1 MTKGS
6 TGGDTVKA
14 LWQGLLKVL
23 RDGRRVSALCELLWP
38 SGSAR
43 HPAAGVLHTMH
54 FIACEICS
62 MCEIL
67 AEILVHNAYLVRSA
81 DPTGTQVQFGS
92 NDTRL
97 GGMSD
102 RISTADLY
110 DERGEELQSVSTQFL
125 NLGGN
130 TQFVGPVRTVR
141 CHRDNALLKSI
152 LGTPGEGAVLVVD
165 GGGALESALVGDI
178 IAQLGV
184 DNGWAGIVVHG
195 VIRDRVVIGTLP
207 IGLKAL
213 GSNPQKSSKTGA
225 GEADVPVSFGG
236 VTFRPGAML
245 FSDEDGILVEH

>member
-1 MTKGS
+1 
-6 TGGDTVKA
+6 
-14 LWQGLLKVL
+14 
-23 RDGRRVSALCELLWP
+23 
-38 SGSAR
+38 
-43 HPAAGVLHTMH
+43 
-54 FIACEICS
+54 
-62 MCEIL
+62 
-67 AEILVHNAYLVRSA
+67 
-81 DPTGTQVQFGS
+81 
-92 NDTRL
+92 
-97 GGMSD
+97 MSD

-110 DERGEELQSVSTQFL
+110 DERGDALESLALQL
-125 NLGGN
+125 HDIGGRVA
-130 TQFVGPVRTVR
+130 FDGPVRTVR

-152 LGTPGEGAVLVVD
+152 LGTPGDGAVLVVD

-207 IGLKAL
+207 IGVKAL

-225 GEADVPVSFGG
+225 GEADVVVSFGD